1 MDNAT
6 VDAYLERIGT
16 KRPARL
22 DLAAL
27 RELQERHILSI
38 PFEMFDFNLKVPI
51 ALGEGAAHKFLD
63 RNRGGGCYELNSSF
77 ATLLRA
83 LGFKVAIFGGRV
95 LHNGR
100 QAVHGALNGH
110 MALCVEID
118 GTKWLSD
125 VGFRWASRYP
135 LRFDLRG
142 EQDDPHGTYQI
153 VYTHEGDA
161 ELVQDG
167 VPRYRLE
174 TREREIDDFMPT
186 LWWFI
191 HAPDSPTADSRWASL
206 VLPNGRISLLD
217 RTLSH
222 RENGVKIKEEYLA
235 DDDDFLRAM
244 KTYLGIELDRVP
256 ELRTTH

>member
-1 MDNAT
+1 MESAT
-6 VDAYLERIGT
+6 VDAYLQRMGT

-27 RELQERHILSI
+27 RELQERHIMSI
-38 PFEMFDFNLKVPI
+38 PFEMFDFNLKKPI
-51 ALGEGAAHKFLD
+51 ALGEGAVRKFLD
-63 RNRGGGCYELNSSF
+63 QHRGGGCYELNSAF

-83 LGFKVAIFGGRV
+83 LGFKVAVLGGRV

-125 VGFRWASRYP
+125 VGFRWASRHP
-135 LRFDLRG
+135 LRFDVRG

-153 VYTHEGDA
+153 VHTHEGDA
-161 ELVQDG
+161 ELVQNG

-174 TREREIDDFMPT
+174 MRARELDDFMPT

-206 VLPNGRISLLD
+206 VLPNGRVSLLD
-217 RTLSH
+217 RRLT
-222 RENGVKIKEEYLA
+222 RWENGAKTREEHLA
-235 DDDDFLRAM
+235 DDEDFLRAM
-244 KTYLGIELDRVP
+244 KDCFGIELDRVP
-256 ELRTTH
+256 ELRTTQ